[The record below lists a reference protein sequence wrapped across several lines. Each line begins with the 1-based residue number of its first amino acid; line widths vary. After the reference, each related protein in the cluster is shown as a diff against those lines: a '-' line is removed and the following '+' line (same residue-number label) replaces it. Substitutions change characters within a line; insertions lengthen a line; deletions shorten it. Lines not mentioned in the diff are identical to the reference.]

1 MSKSTEAG
9 RELNKLRTG
18 ADTPEGRSQLAKAA
32 NKIRNESLSADER
45 SAIARKAVTARW
57 SKRKGKP

>member
-1 MSKSTEAG
+1 MSKSTNAG
-9 RELNKLRTG
+9 REL
-18 ADTPEGRSQLAKAA
+18 

-45 SAIARKAVTARW
+45 SAIAKTANKARNESLSAEDRSEIARKAVTARW

>member
-1 MSKSTEAG
+1 MSKSTNAG
-9 RELNKLRTG
+9 REL
-18 ADTPEGRSQLAKAA
+18 

-45 SAIARKAVTARW
+45 SAIAKTASAARNAKLGPDERSEIARKAVTARW